1 MVANSGILST
11 LTTTASTQLVDKIDS
26 PHSGLF
32 KGLHSMV
39 QGNYALKDGATL
51 GFAHTF
57 TTSSSNIQVALTAGK
72 GFSNGQY
79 IAVDALSATTINK
92 PSSGA
97 FYHWVAFA
105 DDGDGTGTISV
116 VMGSSDGVIPDLTVT
131 LTPISLIRVQSTD
144 THSTVAFQT
153 FTTSKTENKLSLGY
167 TNSNAYT
174 PIGEL
179 SASASGLAIDGTT
192 ATIVTTPFMSLGNGA
207 TNAGELR
214 LLEDTDN
221 GAHYTG
227 FKAPAA
233 VTANTVYTLPAD
245 YPASNKVLQSTDAG
259 VLSWETMSSG
269 ATLSGSTN
277 NTITTVTGA
286 NAIQG
291 EANLTFDG
299 STLAVTGA
307 LTTTTTATVGTD
319 LTVTGG
325 DVGFGNGQ
333 DATINVAAT
342 TSTTA
347 GRDLTISAGSTST
360 NGNNID
366 GGDLILKS
374 GGGDGTGTSIMTFHT
389 KVSGT
394 DTAAERMRI
403 HTNGKVGINEAAP
416 SAQLHIMQTSTG
428 GTGLMIE
435 EDSNTASDAPDVVL
449 FRSKGSGASDYG
461 ADGDDLGRIMFKG
474 VDDAGNTHTYAD
486 MYTDIIDASNGTE
499 GGRIFFRVANAVD
512 ASTQG
517 TLREFLTLRSG
528 NATSGSAGG
537 VVVNDSGLPKIDFRV
552 ESDTNANMLFV
563 DSSENGVAIAT
574 ASNDANAQ
582 LTVNGT
588 IALIESSAPTATTN
602 NGKIWTDSDN
612 QLNFQDGDGTNA
624 VLLKGGK
631 HTIWVPAA
639 SMYPNTTNGC
649 AALAQVELSN
659 GPELKVLDFDASS
672 DEFAQFTVAFPK
684 SWNEGTITFQ
694 PFWTVTG
701 TNTGTVAWQLA
712 GVGFGDND
720 DINTAFG
727 TAVATVAKAHSG
739 TTNDMMVSAESG
751 AVTIS
756 GASVDS
762 VTYFQINR
770 DISADDQTGDARLVG
785 VKIFYTIDAG
795 NDA

>member
-1 MVANSGILST
+1 
-11 LTTTASTQLVDKIDS
+11 
-26 PHSGLF
+26 
-32 KGLHSMV
+32 MV

-179 SASASGLAIDGTT
+179 SASATGLAIDGTT

-269 ATLSGSTN
+269 GAALTGSTN
-277 NTITTVTGA
+277 NTITTVTGS

-325 DVGFGNGQ
+325 DIGFGNGQ
-333 DATINVAAT
+333 DATVSVAAT

-403 HTNGKVGINEAAP
+403 HTNGNVGINEAAP
-416 SAQLHIMQTSTG
+416 SAHLHIMQDSTSG
-428 GTGLMIE
+428 IGLMVE
-435 EDSNTASDAPDVVL
+435 EDTNSASASPDIV
-449 FRSKGSGASDYG
+449 FFKSKGSGGSDHG
-461 ADGDDLGRIMFKG
+461 ADNDDLGHLKFRG
-474 VDDAGNTHTYAD
+474 RDDAGNSHDYFD
-486 MYTDIIDASNGTE
+486 MFAEIADASNGTE
-499 GGRIFFRVANAVD
+499 GGRVSFRI
-512 ASTQG
+512 ASTSASG
-517 TLREFLTLRSG
+517 AMRELLRLRS
-528 NATSGSAGG
+528 NSSGDE
-537 VVVNDSGLPKIDFRV
+537 VVINDSHLDHVDFRV
-552 ESDTNANMLFV
+552 EGDTDTSLLFTNAGTDKVGIGLT
-563 DSSENGVAIAT
+563 SPKT
-574 ASNDANAQ
+574 K
-582 LTVNGT
+582 LTVEGAFT
-588 IALIESSAPTATTN
+588 LKEQADA
-602 NGKIWTDSDN
+602 
-612 QLNFQDGDGTNA
+612 DGDTAAYGQ
-624 VLLKGGK
+624 
-631 HTIWVPAA
+631 IWVHDDT
-639 SMYPNTTNGC
+639 PNTLYFTN
-649 AALAQVELSN
+649 
-659 GPELKVLDFDASS
+659 
-672 DEFAQFTVAFPK
+672 
-684 SWNEGTITFQ
+684 
-694 PFWTVTG
+694 
-701 TNTGTVAWQLA
+701 
-712 GVGFGDND
+712 
-720 DINTAFG
+720 
-727 TAVATVAKAHSG
+727 
-739 TTNDMMVSAESG
+739 
-751 AVTIS
+751 
-756 GASVDS
+756 
-762 VTYFQINR
+762 
-770 DISADDQTGDARLVG
+770 
-785 VKIFYTIDAG
+785 DAG
-795 NDA
+795 NDILLSEEVFIISLSDETSNLTTGNGKASFNMPFAMTLTGVKATVNTAPVGSTIIVDINEAGSTILSTKLSIDASELTSSSAASAAVISDASLANDALITFDIDQIGSSTAGKGLKVTLYGYRT

>member
-179 SASASGLAIDGTT
+179 SASANGLAIDGTT

-269 ATLSGSTN
+269 GAALTGSTN
-277 NTITTVTGA
+277 NTITTVTGS

-333 DATINVAAT
+333 DATVSVAAT

-403 HTNGKVGINEAAP
+403 HTNGNVGINEAAP
-416 SAQLHIMQTSTG
+416 SAHLHIMQDSTSG
-428 GTGLMIE
+428 IGLMVE
-435 EDSNTASDAPDVVL
+435 EDTNSASASPDIV
-449 FRSKGSGASDYG
+449 FFKSKGSGGSDHG
-461 ADGDDLGRIMFKG
+461 ADNDDLGHLKFRG
-474 VDDAGNTHTYAD
+474 RDDAGNSHDYFD
-486 MYTDIIDASNGTE
+486 MFAEIADASNGTE
-499 GGRIFFRVANAVD
+499 GGRVSFRI
-512 ASTQG
+512 ASTSASG
-517 TLREFLTLRSG
+517 AMRELLRLRS
-528 NATSGSAGG
+528 NSSGDE
-537 VVVNDSGLPKIDFRV
+537 VVINDSHLDHVDFRV
-552 ESDTNANMLFV
+552 EGDTDTSLLFTNAGTDKVGIGLT
-563 DSSENGVAIAT
+563 SPKT
-574 ASNDANAQ
+574 K
-582 LTVNGT
+582 LTVEGAFT
-588 IALIESSAPTATTN
+588 LKEQADA
-602 NGKIWTDSDN
+602 
-612 QLNFQDGDGTNA
+612 DGDTAAYGQ
-624 VLLKGGK
+624 
-631 HTIWVPAA
+631 IWVHDDT
-639 SMYPNTTNGC
+639 PNTLYFTN
-649 AALAQVELSN
+649 
-659 GPELKVLDFDASS
+659 
-672 DEFAQFTVAFPK
+672 
-684 SWNEGTITFQ
+684 
-694 PFWTVTG
+694 
-701 TNTGTVAWQLA
+701 
-712 GVGFGDND
+712 
-720 DINTAFG
+720 
-727 TAVATVAKAHSG
+727 
-739 TTNDMMVSAESG
+739 
-751 AVTIS
+751 
-756 GASVDS
+756 
-762 VTYFQINR
+762 
-770 DISADDQTGDARLVG
+770 
-785 VKIFYTIDAG
+785 DAG
-795 NDA
+795 NDILLSEEVFIISLSDETTDLTTGNGKASFNMPFAMTLTGVKATVNTAPVGSTIIVDINEAGSTILSTKLSIDASELTSSSAASAAVISDASLANDALITFDIDQIGSSTAGKGLKVTLYGYRT

>member
-32 KGLHSMV
+32 KVLHSMA

-179 SASASGLAIDGTT
+179 SASATGLAIDGTT

-269 ATLSGSTN
+269 GAALTGSTN
-277 NTITTVTGA
+277 NTITTVTGS

-333 DATINVAAT
+333 DATVSVAAT

-374 GGGDGTGTSIMTFHT
+374 GGGDGTGTSMMAFHT

-403 HTNGKVGINEAAP
+403 HTDGNVGIGINAP
-416 SAQLHIMQTSTG
+416 TAPLHILSSGSGDHLLIEGTLASAATS
-428 GTGLMIE
+428 
-435 EDSNTASDAPDVVL
+435 APNLVL
-449 FRSKGSGASDYG
+449 FRDADSAAADIDDNDLIGQIVFRGENDGVNNSDVPQEVNYATIEAGMDDTSDDSEDGHMTFNLIEAGTLSEYIRLRAATRDVVINEQADDIDFRCEGSSDTNLLFVDASADKVGVGLNAPKTKLTVEGAFTLKEQAD
-461 ADGDDLGRIMFKG
+461 ADGD
-474 VDDAGNTHTYAD
+474 
-486 MYTDIIDASNGTE
+486 
-499 GGRIFFRVANAVD
+499 
-512 ASTQG
+512 
-517 TLREFLTLRSG
+517 
-528 NATSGSAGG
+528 
-537 VVVNDSGLPKIDFRV
+537 
-552 ESDTNANMLFV
+552 
-563 DSSENGVAIAT
+563 T
-574 ASNDANAQ
+574 AAYGQ
-582 LTVNGT
+582 
-588 IALIESSAPTATTN
+588 
-602 NGKIWTDSDN
+602 
-612 QLNFQDGDGTNA
+612 
-624 VLLKGGK
+624 
-631 HTIWVPAA
+631 IWVHDDT
-639 SMYPNTTNGC
+639 PNTLYFTN
-649 AALAQVELSN
+649 
-659 GPELKVLDFDASS
+659 
-672 DEFAQFTVAFPK
+672 
-684 SWNEGTITFQ
+684 
-694 PFWTVTG
+694 
-701 TNTGTVAWQLA
+701 
-712 GVGFGDND
+712 
-720 DINTAFG
+720 
-727 TAVATVAKAHSG
+727 
-739 TTNDMMVSAESG
+739 
-751 AVTIS
+751 
-756 GASVDS
+756 
-762 VTYFQINR
+762 
-770 DISADDQTGDARLVG
+770 
-785 VKIFYTIDAG
+785 DAG
-795 NDA
+795 NDILLSEEVFIISLSDETSNLTTGNGKASFNMPFAMTLTGVKATVNTAPVGSTIIVDINEAGSTILSTKLSIDASELTSSSAASAAVISDASLANDALITFDIDQIGSSTAGKGLKVTLYGYRT

>member
-32 KGLHSMV
+32 KVLHSMA

-179 SASASGLAIDGTT
+179 SASATGLAIDGTT

-269 ATLSGSTN
+269 GAALTGSTN
-277 NTITTVTGA
+277 NTITTVTGS

-333 DATINVAAT
+333 DATVSVAAT

-374 GGGDGTGTSIMTFHT
+374 GGGDGTGTSMMAFHT

-403 HTNGKVGINEAAP
+403 HTDGNVGIGINAP
-416 SAQLHIMQTSTG
+416 TAPLHILSSGSGDHLLIEGTLASAATS
-428 GTGLMIE
+428 
-435 EDSNTASDAPDVVL
+435 APNLVL
-449 FRSKGSGASDYG
+449 FRDADSAAADIDDNDLIGQIVFRGENDGVNNSDVPQEVNYATIEAGMDDTSDDSEDGHMTFNLIEAGTLSEYIRLRAATRDVVINEQADDIDFRCEGSSDTN
-461 ADGDDLGRIMFKG
+461 LLF
-474 VDDAGNTHTYAD
+474 
-486 MYTDIIDASNGTE
+486 
-499 GGRIFFRVANAVD
+499 VD
-512 ASTQG
+512 ASADKVG
-517 TLREFLTLRSG
+517 VGL
-528 NATSGSAGG
+528 NA
-537 VVVNDSGLPKIDFRV
+537 PK
-552 ESDTNANMLFV
+552 TK
-563 DSSENGVAIAT
+563 
-574 ASNDANAQ
+574 
-582 LTVNGT
+582 LTVEGAFT
-588 IALIESSAPTATTN
+588 LKEQADADADTAAY
-602 NGKIWTDSDN
+602 G
-612 QLNFQDGDGTNA
+612 QL
-624 VLLKGGK
+624 
-631 HTIWVPAA
+631 WVHDDT
-639 SMYPNTTNGC
+639 PNTLYFTN
-649 AALAQVELSN
+649 
-659 GPELKVLDFDASS
+659 
-672 DEFAQFTVAFPK
+672 
-684 SWNEGTITFQ
+684 
-694 PFWTVTG
+694 
-701 TNTGTVAWQLA
+701 
-712 GVGFGDND
+712 
-720 DINTAFG
+720 
-727 TAVATVAKAHSG
+727 
-739 TTNDMMVSAESG
+739 
-751 AVTIS
+751 
-756 GASVDS
+756 
-762 VTYFQINR
+762 
-770 DISADDQTGDARLVG
+770 
-785 VKIFYTIDAG
+785 DAG
-795 NDA
+795 NDILLSEEVFIISLSDETSNLTTGNGKASFNMPFAMTLTGVKATVNTAPVGSTIIVDINEAGSTILSTKLSIDASELTSSSAASAAVISDASLANDALITFDIDQIGSSTAGKGLKVTLYGYRT

>member
-179 SASASGLAIDGTT
+179 SASATGLAIDGTT

-269 ATLSGSTN
+269 GAALTGSTN
-277 NTITTVTGA
+277 NTITTVTGS

-325 DVGFGNGQ
+325 DIGFGNGQ
-333 DATINVAAT
+333 DATVSVAAT

-403 HTNGKVGINEAAP
+403 HTNGNVGINEAAP
-416 SAQLHIMQTSTG
+416 SAHLHIMQDSTSG
-428 GTGLMIE
+428 IGLMVE
-435 EDSNTASDAPDVVL
+435 EDTNSASASPDIV
-449 FRSKGSGASDYG
+449 FFKSKGSGGSDHG
-461 ADGDDLGRIMFKG
+461 ADNDDLGHLKFRG
-474 VDDAGNTHTYAD
+474 RDDAGNSHDYFD
-486 MYTDIIDASNGTE
+486 MFAEIADASNGTE
-499 GGRIFFRVANAVD
+499 GGRVSFRI
-512 ASTQG
+512 ASTSASG
-517 TLREFLTLRSG
+517 AMRELLRLRS
-528 NATSGSAGG
+528 NSSGDE
-537 VVVNDSGLPKIDFRV
+537 VVINDSHLDHVDFRV
-552 ESDTNANMLFV
+552 EGDTDTSLLFTNAGTDKVGIGLT
-563 DSSENGVAIAT
+563 SPKT
-574 ASNDANAQ
+574 K
-582 LTVNGT
+582 LTVEGAFT
-588 IALIESSAPTATTN
+588 LKEQADA
-602 NGKIWTDSDN
+602 
-612 QLNFQDGDGTNA
+612 DGDTAAYGQ
-624 VLLKGGK
+624 
-631 HTIWVPAA
+631 IWVHDDT
-639 SMYPNTTNGC
+639 PNTLYFTN
-649 AALAQVELSN
+649 
-659 GPELKVLDFDASS
+659 
-672 DEFAQFTVAFPK
+672 
-684 SWNEGTITFQ
+684 
-694 PFWTVTG
+694 
-701 TNTGTVAWQLA
+701 
-712 GVGFGDND
+712 
-720 DINTAFG
+720 
-727 TAVATVAKAHSG
+727 
-739 TTNDMMVSAESG
+739 
-751 AVTIS
+751 
-756 GASVDS
+756 
-762 VTYFQINR
+762 
-770 DISADDQTGDARLVG
+770 
-785 VKIFYTIDAG
+785 DAG
-795 NDA
+795 NDILLSEEVFIISLSDETTDLTTGNGKASFNMPFAMTLTGVKATVNTAPVGSTIIVDINEAGSTILSTKLSIDASELTSSSAASAAVISDASLANDALITFDIDQIGSSTAGKGLKVTLYGYRT

>member
-179 SASASGLAIDGTT
+179 SASATGLAIDGTT

-269 ATLSGSTN
+269 GAALTGSTN
-277 NTITTVTGA
+277 NTITTVTGS

-333 DATINVAAT
+333 DATVSVAAT

-403 HTNGKVGINEAAP
+403 HTNGNVGINEAAP
-416 SAQLHIMQTSTG
+416 SAHLHIMQDSTSG
-428 GTGLMIE
+428 IGLMVE
-435 EDSNTASDAPDVVL
+435 EDTNSASASPDIV
-449 FRSKGSGASDYG
+449 FFKSKGSGGSDHG
-461 ADGDDLGRIMFKG
+461 ADNDDLGHLKFRG
-474 VDDAGNTHTYAD
+474 RDDAGNSHDYFD
-486 MYTDIIDASNGTE
+486 MFAEIADASNGTE
-499 GGRIFFRVANAVD
+499 GGRVSFRI
-512 ASTQG
+512 ASTSASG
-517 TLREFLTLRSG
+517 AMRELLRLRS
-528 NATSGSAGG
+528 NSSGDE
-537 VVVNDSGLPKIDFRV
+537 VVINDSHLDHVDFRV
-552 ESDTNANMLFV
+552 EGDTDTSLLFTNAGTDKVGIGLT
-563 DSSENGVAIAT
+563 SPKT
-574 ASNDANAQ
+574 K
-582 LTVNGT
+582 LTVEGAFT
-588 IALIESSAPTATTN
+588 LKEQADA
-602 NGKIWTDSDN
+602 
-612 QLNFQDGDGTNA
+612 DGDTAAYGQ
-624 VLLKGGK
+624 
-631 HTIWVPAA
+631 IWVHDDT
-639 SMYPNTTNGC
+639 PNTLYFTN
-649 AALAQVELSN
+649 
-659 GPELKVLDFDASS
+659 
-672 DEFAQFTVAFPK
+672 
-684 SWNEGTITFQ
+684 
-694 PFWTVTG
+694 
-701 TNTGTVAWQLA
+701 
-712 GVGFGDND
+712 
-720 DINTAFG
+720 
-727 TAVATVAKAHSG
+727 
-739 TTNDMMVSAESG
+739 
-751 AVTIS
+751 
-756 GASVDS
+756 
-762 VTYFQINR
+762 
-770 DISADDQTGDARLVG
+770 
-785 VKIFYTIDAG
+785 DAG
-795 NDA
+795 NDILLSEEVFIISLSDETSNLTTGNGKASFNMPFAMTLTGVKATVNTAPVGSTIIVDINEAGSTILSTKLSIDASELTSSSAASAAVISDASLANDALITFDIDQIGSSTAGKGLKVTLYGYRT